1 MGLSKLFG
9 SKPKDTTSKDG
20 KKKAKALSVKRTVQQ
35 MVPYVTAYSNG
46 IFELPN
52 HKFSK
57 TYKLGNINFVTAES
71 EQEDLFSNFC
81 DMINAVSDCAIEI
94 SSVNRPADVEE
105 FKEKYFLRFKHDGM
119 DKYRQEY
126 NTILLDNLE
135 KNTSVISD
143 KYLTLTI
150 SADDEEVATQQ
161 FVRIDGTVVDAVGA
175 IGGSVATPLSTEER
189 LAILHGVYHAGEK
202 EAFVC
207 DLANLK
213 SQGAT
218 TKDLVAPS
226 SMTVYK
232 NHMEVGENLFSTL
245 YLAVFPSSLT
255 TNFIEEMNALPF
267 SSITSVHLSAISQDR
282 AQKMIRNQITNISAN
297 IQTRQRKATGRGSS
311 GDFVSPDLMNAHSE
325 AVALLD
331 DVNARN
337 QKLFYATVVVTVVA
351 EDEEYLDRYVKM
363 VQAVGRKHVCAMRKL
378 GYQQDIG
385 LDAALPLGQNSL
397 AINRLLTTETAG
409 LFIPYTSETL
419 SHENGLYYGINPI
432 SRDMILFDRLSSK
445 NANGMILGTP
455 GSGKSFIAKRVML
468 GVYFGTD
475 ADQQVIDPEGE
486 YGAMAKLLN
495 GQVIRIAPGSDNHIN
510 PMDMDMRSADKDD
523 PVTLKADYVC
533 SFCETAM
540 GGRYGLNPIQKSI
553 IDRCVRLVY
562 KPYLEYMSKH
572 PELNCCPEECP
583 TLVDFYETL
592 LAQPEPEAQS
602 IALSLE
608 TYAVGSLDVF
618 AHKTNIDANNR
629 FVVYDIRDIGTNL
642 KELGLQVCLNTI
654 WNKTIENRTK
664 LKYTWSY
671 IDEMHLLL
679 QHESSASYVRQLFK
693 RARKFWGV
701 PTGLTQNVEDL
712 LASPEARSVLNNCD
726 FVVMLNQSPLDKVA
740 LSEMF
745 HINTSMQQYITNVG
759 YGHGLIYTGKTIVP
773 FEDNYPKDTESFKA
787 MTTNPK
793 DIADIAEESKGE
805 QAD

>member
-1 MGLSKLFG
+1 MGLFNFFG
-9 SKPKDTTSKDG
+9 SKPKDNAVSNE
-20 KKKAKALSVKRTVQQ
+20 KKKAKVNSVKRTVQQ
-35 MVPYVTAYSNG
+35 MVPYVAAYSNG
-46 IFELPN
+46 VFELPN
-52 HKFSK
+52 HRFSK
-57 TYKLGNINFVTAES
+57 TYKLGDINFITAEV
-71 EQEDLFSNFC
+71 EQENLFSSFC
-81 DMINAVSDCAIEI
+81 DMLNAVSDCAVEI
-94 SSVNRPADVEE
+94 SCVNRPVDVEE
-105 FKEKYFLRFKHDGM
+105 FKERHFLRFKHDGM
-119 DKYRQEY
+119 DKYRQEC

-150 SADDEEVATQQ
+150 SADDEDVASQQ
-161 FVRIDGTVVDAVGA
+161 FVRIDGTVIDAIGA
-175 IGGSVATPLSTEER
+175 IGGSVATPLSAEER
-189 LAILHGVYHAGEK
+189 LALLHGIYHAGEN
-202 EAFVC
+202 EAFSC
-207 DLANLK
+207 DLTNLK
-213 SQGAT
+213 KQGTT
-218 TKDLVAPS
+218 TKDLIAPS

-232 NHMEVGENLFSTL
+232 DYMEVGENYVSTL
-245 YLAVFPSSLT
+245 YLAVYPSSLT

-267 SSITSVHLSAISQDR
+267 PSITSVHLSAIPQDK

-297 IQTRQRKATGRGSS
+297 IQTRQRKATGRGAS
-311 GDFVSPDLMNAHSE
+311 GDFISPDLASAHAE
-325 AVALLD
+325 AVSLLD
-331 DVNARN
+331 DINARN
-337 QKLFYATVVVTVVA
+337 QKLYYATLVVTVIA
-351 EDEEYLDRYVKM
+351 EDRDSLDRYIKM

-409 LFIPYTSETL
+409 LFIPYTSEAL
-419 SHENGLYYGINPI
+419 SHKSGLYYGINPI
-432 SRDMILFDRLSSK
+432 SRDMILFDRLLSK

-455 GSGKSFIAKRVML
+455 GSGKSFVAKRVML
-468 GVYFGTD
+468 GVYLGTD

-486 YGAMAKLLN
+486 YGPMANLLG

-523 PVTLKADYVC
+523 PVTLKADYIC

-562 KPYLEYMSKH
+562 KPYLEYMGKH

-679 QHESSASYVRQLFK
+679 QHESSAAYVRQIFK

-759 YGHGLIYTGKTIVP
+759 YGRGLIYTGKTIIP
-773 FEDNYPKDTESFKA
+773 FEDDYPKDTESFKA

-793 DIADIAEESKGE
+793 DIAYIAGESE
-805 QAD
+805 DTQTD